1 MTVPGLQPERTRLAW
16 RRSVLAGGVAALLL
30 IRLALE
36 SRVPAAAVGGSLL
49 WLAFALVAQSRIRA
63 MADPEPA
70 APSPHTAWAAA
81 GLVVAFG
88 VACVLAVLH

>member
-1 MTVPGLQPERTRLAW
+1 
-16 RRSVLAGGVAALLL
+16 
-30 IRLALE
+30 
-36 SRVPAAAVGGSLL
+36 
-49 WLAFALVAQSRIRA
+49 

-70 APSPHTAWAAA
+70 APSPRTAWAAA